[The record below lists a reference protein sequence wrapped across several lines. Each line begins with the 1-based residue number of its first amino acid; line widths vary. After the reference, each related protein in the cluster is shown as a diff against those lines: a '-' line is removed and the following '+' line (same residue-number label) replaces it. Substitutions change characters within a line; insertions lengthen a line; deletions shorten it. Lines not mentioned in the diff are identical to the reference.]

1 MTAAT
6 VFWLI
11 AVIAFVVL
19 EAVTT
24 ALVSVW
30 FAVGGV
36 AALAV
41 SFFTDSLPVQ
51 GAVFAVVS
59 AIALGVMVPAMAKR
73 RRQNQ
78 PPVTNGSPLTIGKQ
92 GYVLADIRPGYLGR
106 VHVDGLDWQARSDVP
121 MPKGTPCRV
130 TDVDGAVL
138 IVCPVT
144 VETAATA

>member
-106 VHVDGLDWQARSDVP
+106 VHVDGQARADIL
-121 MPKGTPCRV
+121 MPKGAPCKV

-144 VETAATA
+144 ADTAAV

>member
-1 MTAAT
+1 MTAAS

-106 VHVDGLDWQARSDVP
+106 VHVDGLDWQARADIL
-121 MPKGTPCRV
+121 MPKGAPCKV

-144 VETAATA
+144 ADTSAV

>member
-106 VHVDGLDWQARSDVP
+106 VHVDGLDWQARADIL
-121 MPKGTPCRV
+121 MPKGAPCKV

-138 IVCPVT
+138 VVCPVT
-144 VETAATA
+144 ADTAAV

>member
-106 VHVDGLDWQARSDVP
+106 VHVDGLDWQARADIL
-121 MPKGTPCRV
+121 MPKGAPCKV

-138 IVCPVT
+138 IVCTVT
-144 VETAATA
+144 ADTAAV

>member
-36 AALAV
+36 AAYAALAFVTVRFFGRSVTTELLLFVLWAALELAV
-41 SFFTDSLPVQ
+41 LNALMGAGMLFGGAFWLLAGVVALVTAANLVCYVLYFRLPPVPSFID
-51 GAVFAVVS
+51 GAAPLAVVGVLS
-59 AIALGVMVPAMAKR
+59 A
-73 RRQNQ
+73 
-78 PPVTNGSPLTIGKQ
+78 
-92 GYVLADIRPGYLGR
+92 VLAVVI
-106 VHVDGLDWQARSDVP
+106 AR
-121 MPKGTPCRV
+121 
-130 TDVDGAVL
+130 L
-138 IVCPVT
+138 
-144 VETAATA
+144 

>member
-59 AIALGVMVPAMAKR
+59 AIALGVMVPAMARR

-106 VHVDGLDWQARSDVP
+106 VHVDGLDWQARADIL
-121 MPKGTPCRV
+121 MPKGAPCKV

-144 VETAATA
+144 ADTAAV

>member
-106 VHVDGLDWQARSDVP
+106 VHVDGLDWQARADIL
-121 MPKGTPCRV
+121 MPKGAPCKV
-130 TDVDGAVL
+130 MDVDGAVL

-144 VETAATA
+144 ADTAAV

>member
-36 AALAV
+36 AALVV

-106 VHVDGLDWQARSDVP
+106 VHVDGLDWQARADIL
-121 MPKGTPCRV
+121 MPKGAPCKV

-144 VETAATA
+144 ADTAAV

>member
-59 AIALGVMVPAMAKR
+59 AIALGVIVPAMAKR

-106 VHVDGLDWQARSDVP
+106 VHVDGLDWQARADIL
-121 MPKGTPCRV
+121 MPKGAPCKV

-144 VETAATA
+144 ADTAAV

>member
-106 VHVDGLDWQARSDVP
+106 VHVDGLDWQARADVP
-121 MPKGTPCRV
+121 MPKGTPCKV
-130 TDVDGAVL
+130 SDVDGAVL
-138 IVCPVT
+138 IVAPVT
-144 VETAATA
+144 ADTAAV

>member
-106 VHVDGLDWQARSDVP
+106 VHVDGLDWQARADIL
-121 MPKGTPCRV
+121 MPKGAPCKV

-138 IVCPVT
+138 IVCQVT
-144 VETAATA
+144 ADTAAV

>member
-11 AVIAFVVL
+11 AVIVFVVL

-106 VHVDGLDWQARSDVP
+106 VHVDGLDWQARADIL
-121 MPKGTPCRV
+121 MPKGAPCKV

-144 VETAATA
+144 ADTAAV

>member
-106 VHVDGLDWQARSDVP
+106 VHVDGLDWQARADIL
-121 MPKGTPCRV
+121 MPKGTPCKV

-144 VETAATA
+144 ADTAAV

>member
-78 PPVTNGSPLTIGKQ
+78 PPVTNSSPLTIGKQ

-106 VHVDGLDWQARSDVP
+106 VHVDGLDWQARADIL
-121 MPKGTPCRV
+121 MPKGAPCKV

-144 VETAATA
+144 ADTAAV

>member
-41 SFFTDSLPVQ
+41 SFFIDSLPVQ

-106 VHVDGLDWQARSDVP
+106 VHVDGLDWQARADIL
-121 MPKGTPCRV
+121 MPKGAPCKV

-144 VETAATA
+144 ADTAAV

>member
-6 VFWLI
+6 VFWRT
-11 AVIAFVVL
+11 AVIPFVGR

-106 VHVDGLDWQARSDVP
+106 VHVDGLDWQARADIL
-121 MPKGTPCRV
+121 MPKGAPCKV

-144 VETAATA
+144 ADTAAV